1 MITKIIP
8 NGRFLSRFQ
17 FQQIYFLLVLLWYG
31 CMWYNSVLFSQL
43 NDSPVLTIQ
52 NDLTYFLLYK
62 IHFFDLI
69 THSPTLSFIFDVSL
83 LLSILCSLIFG
94 SVKIFPK
101 IFIVLYVF
109 YFLTVFF
116 YSGSHG
122 HWVGLLMTCWL
133 FMANTDKKFAI
144 FFEFIRYYVLFH
156 FVSAGVYKLV
166 NSGLYHVDGFAK
178 TIFNQNTLVIFDNP
192 NSWHSKLVLYLS
204 ESPLLAYGLLL
215 GGTLLEL
222 SFLIGFFTKKFD
234 TILFFLIV
242 VFMLSCYYF
251 MHIIFYEMPF
261 FMLFLICKVK
271 PNFQM
276 FVNEKALGMKQ
287 K

>member
-1 MITKIIP
+1 MIAKVLS
-8 NGRFLSRFQ
+8 NDKFLNRFQ
-17 FQQIYFLLVLLWYG
+17 FQQIYFLLVLLWYV

-43 NDSPVLTIQ
+43 NDSPLTTVQ

-62 IHFFDLI
+62 IHFFDLV
-69 THSPTLSFIFDVSL
+69 THSPTASLIFDVSL
-83 LLSILCSLIFG
+83 LLSILCSLIF
-94 SVKIFPK
+94 STIKTFPK
-101 IFIVLYVF
+101 IFIVLYGY

-133 FMANTDKKFAI
+133 FWANTDKKFAI

-156 FVSAGVYKLV
+156 FVSAGFYKIAH
-166 NSGLYHVDGFAK
+166 SGLYHVEGFAK
-178 TIFNQNTLVIFDNP
+178 TIFSQNILVIFENL
-192 NSWHSKLVLYLS
+192 NSWHSKLVIYLS
-204 ESPLLAYGLLL
+204 ESPMLSYGLLI

-234 TILFFLIV
+234 VLLFVLVV

-261 FMLFLICKVK
+261 FALFLICKVK
-271 PNFQM
+271 PDFQM
-276 FVNEKALGMKQ
+276 FVDAIKRD
-287 K
+287 